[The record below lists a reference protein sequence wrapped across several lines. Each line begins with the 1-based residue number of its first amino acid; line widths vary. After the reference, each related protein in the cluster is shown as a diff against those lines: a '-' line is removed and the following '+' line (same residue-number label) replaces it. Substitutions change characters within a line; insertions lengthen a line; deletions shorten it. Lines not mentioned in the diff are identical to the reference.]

1 MELKEKY
8 MKKTSK
14 LLALALGPLTI
25 ASLLLPAVLG
35 TGPVSI
41 LVLLWGIQPICSFL
55 AGLWLGRK
63 AGVVWS
69 CAVGALLVS
78 FLGVVIYY
86 NGSPFIC
93 SVVNAGVMLAG
104 CIVASGLWPQPGQ
117 AEPDEDELAAQE
129 ESAPGENT

>member
-1 MELKEKY
+1 

-35 TGPVSI
+35 NGPVSI

-86 NGSPFIC
+86 NGSLYLQRGKCRGYACRLYC
-93 SVVNAGVMLAG
+93 SQWS
-104 CIVASGLWPQPGQ
+104 VASAWAGRARRGRTGCTGR
-117 AEPDEDELAAQE
+117 ER
-129 ESAPGENT
+129 TR